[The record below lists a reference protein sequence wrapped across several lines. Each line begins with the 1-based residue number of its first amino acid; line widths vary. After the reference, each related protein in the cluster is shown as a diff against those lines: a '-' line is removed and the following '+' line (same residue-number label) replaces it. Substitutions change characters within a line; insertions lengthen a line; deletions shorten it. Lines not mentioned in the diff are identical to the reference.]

1 MTREAVVALRGRGA
15 ADAWSPIAGRGVTVT
30 AACGACVRAC
40 GDRASLRAGT
50 LTAVHDHHPELV
62 RDAWNANLV
71 ALVADCHALWTTV
84 DDLSTQ
90 PSATLQRADAHAARA
105 RARLDAVREHIDDA
119 VRLASHQSGLAPRT

>member
-1 MTREAVVALRGRGA
+1 
-15 ADAWSPIAGRGVTVT
+15 
-30 AACGACVRAC
+30 
-40 GDRASLRAGT
+40 
-50 LTAVHDHHPELV
+50 LTAVDDHHPELV